1 MNTPTQLTI
10 EHLAAYVPC
19 GVKTLSGH
27 YLVGVYAGCSD
38 QTRPLLLSET
48 INGPI
53 DWEANFDM
61 DKLILRPLSQL
72 TVPITHNGET
82 FVPIKRILTDFDYD
96 MSRVF
101 VKGSCVLLDCL
112 LGDMTLLNCNL
123 EYLGYNKAQLLLSWH
138 FDVFS
143 LGNNGLCVYMN
154 PDGTIAK

>member
-1 MNTPTQLTI
+1 MTKPTQLTI
-10 EHLAAYVPC
+10 EHLAAYLPYDVGAKWNKYPRKRFKLH
-19 GVKTLSGH
+19 GVLYGKPWLIDSSSCTEKAQIH
-27 YLVGVYAGCSD
+27 DIKLV
-38 QTRPLLLSET
+38 
-48 INGPI
+48 
-53 DWEANFDM
+53 
-61 DKLILRPLSQL
+61 LRPLSQL

-82 FVPIKRILTDFDYD
+82 FVPIQRILTDFDYD

-154 PDGTIAK
+154 PDGTI

>member
-10 EHLAAYVPC
+10 EHLAAYLPYGVDKITRHSLPGVGDYQSKLMC
-19 GVKTLSGH
+19 GDLCIISKEM
-27 YLVGVYAGCSD
+27 
-38 QTRPLLLSET
+38 R
-48 INGPI
+48 
-53 DWEANFDM
+53 
-61 DKLILRPLSQL
+61 LILRPLPQL
-72 TVPITHNGET
+72 TEQITHNGET
-82 FVPIKRILTDFDYD
+82 FVPIQRILTDFDYD

-143 LGNNGLCVYMN
+143 LGDNGLCVYMN
-154 PDGTIAK
+154 PDGTI